1 MVKINLV
8 NKKVL
13 VTGGAGFIGSHLHD
27 QLLENNDVWVIDN
40 FSSGIREYVNKK
52 ATLIEGDLKDFS
64 FAKKHLHDFDIVFH
78 LAANADVRLGANDPD
93 VHFKE
98 NLAVTKNVLE
108 AMRANGLKNIVF
120 TSTSTV
126 YGEAAQLPTRE
137 DYGPLVPISLYGAS
151 KLGAEALITAYCSTF
166 GMNSWIYRFG
176 NVIGPRETH
185 GILVDFIRN
194 LKENSKKL
202 EVLGNGMQN
211 KSYIYVEDCISGVLA
226 GVKESDKPVN
236 IFNLSSGDTISVSEI
251 AAEVLL
257 KMNLKPAIKYAGE
270 KRGWAGDV
278 PKMHLDISKISKLGW
293 KPKYN
298 SRKAVQLTIDSLLK
312 DNR

>member
-1 MVKINLV
+1 MNPGFRRLQQTADETKIL
-8 NKKVL
+8 
-13 VTGGAGFIGSHLHD
+13 AAQPFIHL
-27 QLLENNDVWVIDN
+27 
-40 FSSGIREYVNKK
+40 
-52 ATLIEGDLKDFS
+52 EGDLKDFS
-64 FAKKHLHDFDIVFH
+64 FAKKYLTDFDIVFH
-78 LAANADVRLGANDPD
+78 LAANADVRLGVNDPD

-98 NLAVTKNVLE
+98 NLTVTKNVLE
-108 AMRANGLKNIVF
+108 AMRVNGLKNIVF

-126 YGEAAQLPTRE
+126 YGEAKQLPTRE
-137 DYGPLVPISLYGAS
+137 DYGPLVPTSLYGAS
-151 KLGAEALITAYCSTF
+151 KLGAEALVTAYCSTF

-185 GILVDFIRN
+185 GILVDFIRK

-211 KSYIYVEDCISGVLA
+211 KSYIYIEDCISGVLA
-226 GVKESDKPVN
+226 GVKESDKQVN

-251 AAEVLL
+251 AAEVIK
-257 KMNLKPAIKYAGE
+257 KMKIKPAINYTGE

-278 PKMHLDISKISKLGW
+278 PKMYLDISKISELGW

-298 SRKAVQLTIDSLLK
+298 SRKAIQLTIDRLLSN
-312 DNR
+312 NR